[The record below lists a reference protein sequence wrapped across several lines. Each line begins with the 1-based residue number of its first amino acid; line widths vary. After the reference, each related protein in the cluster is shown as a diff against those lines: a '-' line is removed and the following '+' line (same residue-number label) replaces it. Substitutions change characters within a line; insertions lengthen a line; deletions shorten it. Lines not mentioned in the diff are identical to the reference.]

1 MEQKHKLKREEAEEK
16 GVRTGR
22 LDLGEKGVG
31 TGREELTKGRKGG
44 GN

>member
-1 MEQKHKLKREEAEEK
+1 MGTGGGELTNGRK
-16 GVRTGR
+16 GG
-22 LDLGEKGVG
+22 LDLGEKGMG